1 MCSDLPILPNKRMNR
16 SDLALAR
23 FVTCVE
29 FNPTSRPV
37 ILVVRQTSERYA
49 WGRLL

>member
-1 MCSDLPILPNKRMNR
+1 MEQRFHAHVAPNMRMNR

-37 ILVVRQTSERYA
+37 ILNVRHYIEYNA
-49 WGRLL
+49 LP